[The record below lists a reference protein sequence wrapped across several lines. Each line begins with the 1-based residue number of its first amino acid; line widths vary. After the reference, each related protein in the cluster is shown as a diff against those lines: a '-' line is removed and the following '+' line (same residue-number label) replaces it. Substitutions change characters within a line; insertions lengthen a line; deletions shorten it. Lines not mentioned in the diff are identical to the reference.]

1 MKDSHI
7 LYFEKIIL
15 FLVVL
20 FLSGIVLYSLNP
32 THYWFMPKCPIKVL
46 TGLSCPGCGIQRAI
60 HALLHGHL
68 YESIQ
73 YNYYLIY
80 SLPYAS
86 AFVFLW
92 LMPERD
98 SRKKFKKVIENKY
111 VVTFFIAS
119 FSIWFVVRNV
129 LNI

>member
-1 MKDSHI
+1 MK
-7 LYFEKIIL
+7 KIISIL
-15 FLVVL
+15 IIVF
-20 FLSGIVLYSLNP
+20 FSGIVLYSLNP

-60 HALLHGHL
+60 YALLHGHL

-73 YNYYLIY
+73 YNYFLIY

-86 AFVFLW
+86 AFVLLW
-92 LMPERD
+92 LMPKWD
-98 SRKKFKKVIENKY
+98 SRERFRKVIENKY
-111 VVTFFIAS
+111 VVNFFIAS
-119 FSIWFVVRNV
+119 FSMWFVVRNV